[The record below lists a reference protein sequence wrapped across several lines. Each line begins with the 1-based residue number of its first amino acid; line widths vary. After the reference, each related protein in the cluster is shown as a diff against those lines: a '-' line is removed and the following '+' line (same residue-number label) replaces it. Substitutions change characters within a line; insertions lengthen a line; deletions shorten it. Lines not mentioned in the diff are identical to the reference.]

1 MNRYLVIRHDIGPI
15 ADENLTL
22 DEHLRWMRTQH
33 DRGTILMCG
42 RSSDHT
48 MGLARSAVLPGR
60 PDTARRRV
68 RLNDSFD
75 DRDDSYSLSVDIYQ
89 PERSAIASGQG
100 TCPAPGSVGVKRS
113 ATGHRLFIDNERE
126 LAGSAEFEPGS
137 LRNEYHW
144 RTREYRHRVLITK
157 NGRLRIPW
165 SRARAPPTPRQ

>member
-33 DRGTILMCG
+33 DRGTILMSG

-89 PERSAIASGQG
+89 PERSVIASGQG
-100 TCPAPGSVGVKRS
+100 TCPLLAVWGSS
-113 ATGHRLFIDNERE
+113 DPRLVIVY
-126 LAGSAEFEPGS
+126 SS
-137 LRNEYHW
+137 
-144 RTREYRHRVLITK
+144 IM
-157 NGRLRIPW
+157 NGN
-165 SRARAPPTPRQ
+165 

>member
-33 DRGTILMCG
+33 DRGTILMSG

-68 RLNDSFD
+68 RLNDSLTTVTTVTPSASTSISLNAVLSRLVRGPARSWQCGGQAI
-75 DRDDSYSLSVDIYQ
+75 RDWSSFI
-89 PERSAIASGQG
+89 
-100 TCPAPGSVGVKRS
+100 
-113 ATGHRLFIDNERE
+113 HR
-126 LAGSAEFEPGS
+126 
-137 LRNEYHW
+137 
-144 RTREYRHRVLITK
+144 
-157 NGRLRIPW
+157 
-165 SRARAPPTPRQ
+165 

>member
-68 RLNDSFD
+68 RLNDSLTTVTTVTP
-75 DRDDSYSLSVDIYQ
+75 SASTSISLNAVLSRLV
-89 PERSAIASGQG
+89 RG
-100 TCPAPGSVGVKRS
+100 PAPLLAVWGSS
-113 ATGHRLFIDNERE
+113 DPRLVIVY
-126 LAGSAEFEPGS
+126 SS
-137 LRNEYHW
+137 
-144 RTREYRHRVLITK
+144 IM
-157 NGRLRIPW
+157 NGN
-165 SRARAPPTPRQ
+165 